1 MRILCAP
8 EGFSFDQHEAD
19 LSIILYGSTNDPKKG
34 AIGGGIPGAV
44 RKARL
49 VSEPL
54 SWDLISLALS
64 VFAADL
70 AGHRA
75 QSPDGWTRSFEL
87 QIAVSAPEVWTK
99 CERSVENLLRFLTT
113 DIWTVSFIAGGMVPE
128 THPKAVPLD
137 VDAAVLLSGGLD
149 SLIGAIDQGQVGKK
163 LIAVSQIVRGDGEK
177 QELFASS
184 IGSIKQHL
192 RLSHAEHIPNIES
205 PASQRSRSLLFLAYG
220 VLAATSIA
228 KYRQAGEVDLFVC
241 ENGFI
246 ALNPP
251 LTPGRVGSL
260 STRTT
265 HPMVFAHLR
274 AILANLNIRVNVIN
288 PYAAKTKGEM
298 LSDCRDQPLLES
310 LATQSTSCS
319 RFKLYGYKHCG
330 RCVPCLVRRAAFER
344 WKGSDNTVYRFD
356 DLGRDDPDYAGFDDV
371 RSAMMAISESK
382 RLGTK
387 RWLGATLSSGLIGD
401 KDALR
406 DVARRGLDELE
417 ALLIKLKVQ

>member
-1 MRILCAP
+1 M
-8 EGFSFDQHEAD
+8 
-19 LSIILYGSTNDPKKG
+19 
-34 AIGGGIPGAV
+34 
-44 RKARL
+44 
-49 VSEPL
+49 
-54 SWDLISLALS
+54 
-64 VFAADL
+64 FAADL

-228 KYRQAGEVDLFVC
+228 KYRQAGDVDLFVC

-288 PYAAKTKGEM
+288 PYPAKTKGEM

-310 LATQSTSCS
+310 LATQSQAAVASNYTVISIVADVSHVLCVERHS
-319 RFKLYGYKHCG
+319 SDGRNGQHCL
-330 RCVPCLVRRAAFER
+330 PVR
-344 WKGSDNTVYRFD
+344 
-356 DLGRDDPDYAGFDDV
+356 
-371 RSAMMAISESK
+371 
-382 RLGTK
+382 
-387 RWLGATLSSGLIGD
+387 
-401 KDALR
+401 
-406 DVARRGLDELE
+406 
-417 ALLIKLKVQ
+417 

>member
-8 EGFSFDQHEAD
+8 DSFSFDQHEAD

-54 SWDLISLALS
+54 AWDLISLALS

-99 CERSVENLLRFLTT
+99 CKQSVENLLRFLTT

-137 VDAAVLLSGGLD
+137 VDAAGLLSGGLD

-228 KYRQAGEVDLFVC
+228 KYRQAEEVDLFVC

-288 PYAAKTKGEM
+288 PYTAKTKGEM

-356 DLGRDDPDYAGFDDV
+356 DLGRDDPDFAGFDDV

-382 RLGTK
+382 RLGTR

-406 DVARRGLDELE
+406 DVARRGLAELE